1 MSDFLVGRRMLLG
14 GGLAALG
21 TAGLAQRK
29 SDRLTMVLLGQS
41 LIQEDLCALPWPGQA
56 AIERRLRRADTV
68 FTDLETAVS
77 GPGAGLPTR
86 DGEVFHAAG
95 VDAVRCLK
103 SIGVT
108 LVATANNHAWDLGAG
123 GIMLGVRTLD
133 GLGIGHSGSG
143 ADLAAA
149 SQPGWQHTAGGPVA
163 LVAGATGAI
172 KMGGAA
178 TATRA
183 GVNELRMASD
193 GLDQADVARMLSSIA
208 AAQRAGG
215 IVIACLHN
223 HHWQPDPAE
232 TPPWQRRFAR
242 QCVDA
247 GAAVFASHGPPLL
260 QGVEIYRGAPLFHG
274 LGSFIFQTR
283 KVGGAY
289 GAVNWQSVM
298 VEARF
303 ADRRFSNAKLI
314 PLALDSR
321 RPPRDAFSSGKPT
334 IVRGRE
340 GEAILEHLSSLSKSM
355 GTQIELRN
363 DVGYLSA
370 PGSPLDAVD
379 QQ

>member
-1 MSDFLVGRRMLLG
+1 MSDILVARRMLLG
-14 GGLAALG
+14 AGLGALG

-29 SDRLTMVLLGQS
+29 SERLTMVLLGQS
-41 LIQEDLCALPWPGQA
+41 LIQENLCARPWPGLI

-108 LVATANNHAWDLGAG
+108 LAATSNNHAWDLGAG

-133 GLGIGHSGSG
+133 GLGVGHAGSG
-143 ADLAAA
+143 ADLDAA

-172 KMGGAA
+172 RVGGAA
-178 TATRA
+178 TATRP
-183 GVNELRMASD
+183 GVNELRMAKD
-193 GLDQADVARMLSSIA
+193 GLDPTDVARMLSSIA
-208 AAQRAGG
+208 AAHKAGG
-215 IVIACLHN
+215 AVIAYLHN

-247 GAAVFASHGPPLL
+247 GAAVFVSHGPPLL
-260 QGVEIYRGAPLFHG
+260 QGAEIYRGAPLFHG

-283 KVGGAY
+283 KIGSAY
-289 GAVNWQSVM
+289 SAANWQSVL

-303 ADRRFSNAKLI
+303 ADRRFSDAKLI
-314 PLALDSR
+314 PLALDNR
-321 RPPRDAFSSGKPT
+321 RPPTDAFSGGTPT
-334 IVRGRE
+334 IVHGRE
-340 GEAILEHLSSLSKSM
+340 GEAILEHFSSMSKHL
-355 GTQIELRN
+355 GTHVELRN
-363 DVGYLSA
+363 DIGFLRAPRSRRDSVGRE
-370 PGSPLDAVD
+370 
-379 QQ
+379 